1 MLELNRTTVFYISH
15 ITKRVVGYIS
25 ANTTRKYDPKKTN
38 LIVLRFFVVQ
48 ISRFKDLYLKKKASD
63 FNFNLGLRR
72 FLNSRWKEFRVRAAK
87 KLKH

>member
-1 MLELNRTTVFYISH
+1 MLELNRTTVFYISR

-25 ANTTRKYDPKKTN
+25 ANTTRKYDSKKTN

-48 ISRFKDLYLKKKASD
+48 IRRFKDLYLKKKGSG
-63 FNFNLGLRR
+63 FNLGLRR